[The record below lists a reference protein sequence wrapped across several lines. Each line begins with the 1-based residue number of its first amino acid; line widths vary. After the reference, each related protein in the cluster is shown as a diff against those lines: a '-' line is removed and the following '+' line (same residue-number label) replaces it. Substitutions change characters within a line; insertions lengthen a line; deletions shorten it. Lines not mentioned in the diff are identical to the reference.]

1 MREQHIY
8 IYIYISKKSK
18 NKKKKTKIPTY
29 KIKKIKQTT
38 RT

>member
-8 IYIYISKKSK
+8 IYIYQK
-18 NKKKKTKIPTY
+18 NQKTKKKKTKIPTY